1 MKYMHS
7 EWQARLRHWMETLRQ
22 DIYLPLGPIEVEA
35 FLTMDHLTPDEAAKG
50 AFAPMPHGT
59 KWGRTYEYCWMHCRI
74 TLPAVGEVI
83 RDIDGAT
90 GVVEIAG
97 EKDAQVRACA

>member
-1 MKYMHS
+1 MVDCDLAFERSHV
-7 EWQARLRHWMETLRQ
+7 QAEVTTPMLSVKN
-22 DIYLPLGPIEVEA
+22 PLAGS
-35 FLTMDHLTPDEAAKG
+35 
-50 AFAPMPHGT
+50 
-59 KWGRTYEYCWMHCRI
+59 RI

-97 EKDAQVRACA
+97 EKDGVTQGAA